1 MIRRSLLPLQK
12 YLLDRMVLR
21 PSRHSIEHPTQRRVM
36 LPFGKQNLEC
46 FVQRNFDTDQRPE
59 LVVLKFPGTGG
70 RAERSTGFPMS
81 LMEGQRV
88 EVWTWNP
95 PGYGG
100 SEGRASLNVIADAAL
115 TFWDQV
121 QQRVGLGEV
130 TTWLCGNSLGCATAL
145 HVAAEAKL
153 NPSMTGLVLRN
164 PPPLIPVVKRVARSY
179 PLGVLMEPVIG
190 TLCDSMNA
198 MLTAPRVEAP
208 AVFLQSALDS
218 LVTPEDQNRLIA
230 LYGGPSRVVVME
242 GLEHACP
249 PSDDHLARIAE
260 SIQWL
265 WNQTGY
271 ESRVCNS

>member
-1 MIRRSLLPLQK
+1 MIRRSLLPLQR

-21 PSRHSIEHPTQRRVM
+21 PTRHPIEHPTQQRVL

-46 FVQRNFDTDQRPE
+46 FVQRNFRSDRPPE

-81 LMEGQRV
+81 LMKRQRV

-95 PGYGG
+95 PGYGR
-100 SEGRASLNVIADAAL
+100 SEGRASLTEIAGAAL
-115 TFWDQV
+115 TFWD
-121 QQRVGLGEV
+121 EV
-130 TTWLCGNSLGCATAL
+130 KRRSGRNEMTTWLCGNSLGCATAL
-145 HVAAEAKL
+145 HVASEIG
-153 NPSMTGLVLRN
+153 PSASVTGLVLRN

-179 PLGVLMEPVIG
+179 PLGGLMEPVID

-198 MLTAPRVEAP
+198 MLTAPRVELP
-208 AVFLQSALDS
+208 AVFLQSGLDS

-230 LYGGPSRVVVME
+230 SYGGPSRVVVME

-249 PSDDHLARIAE
+249 PNDDHFPRIAE
-260 SIQWL
+260 SIDWL
-265 WNQTGY
+265 WNQTGC
-271 ESRVCNS
+271 ESRVCNR